1 MQMRFIVPIVL
12 GLVFLWACQSK
23 PLLDVN
29 SIVNKTPLE
38 VEGIL
43 GAPDTSYTQRIVT
56 KDIFTQI
63 YNVGCAVEIM
73 YPEGLSTD
81 IVVLDGAPKFAFE
94 ASTITRFGLEEV
106 PPSDVMPNAYIKWKN
121 YPGYTTI
128 NFFATDLDSTGAVEQ
143 FNLFF
148 KSELGKT
155 RSN

>member
-1 MQMRFIVPIVL
+1 MRLLFCGVLIVVAA
-12 GLVFLWACQSK
+12 ACSNTSV
-23 PLLDVN
+23 LDVN
-29 SIVNKTPLE
+29 NVVDRTPKE
-38 VEGIL
+38 VVSIL
-43 GAPDTSYTQRIVT
+43 GEPDTTYTQMIVT
-56 KDIFTQI
+56 KPIFTQLYSRDYKI
-63 YNVGCAVEIM
+63 EIM

-81 IVVLDGAPKFAFE
+81 IVIYNPAPSLPFDP
-94 ASTITRFGLEEV
+94 STLKYFGLDYV
-106 PPSDVMPNAYIKWKN
+106 HPSDVMENAYIKWKN